1 MAKLI
6 SEYIDIKN
14 VSHNVEH
21 LTLPAAKERD
31 RERIMDELIYAL
43 TKTSRLKSAQRYLP
57 ILKKGGV
64 SNGYCIVRS

>member
-21 LTLPAAKERD
+21 LTLPAAKEAD
-31 RERIMDELIYAL
+31 RGRIMDELIYAL
-43 TKTSRLKSAQRYLP
+43 TKTSRLKSA
-57 ILKKGGV
+57 
-64 SNGYCIVRS
+64 